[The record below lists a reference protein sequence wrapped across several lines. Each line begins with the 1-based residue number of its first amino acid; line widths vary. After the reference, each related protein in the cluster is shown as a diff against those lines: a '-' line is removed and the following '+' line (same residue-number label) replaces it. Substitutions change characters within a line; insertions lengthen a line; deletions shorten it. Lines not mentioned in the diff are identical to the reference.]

1 MFLRPAHSRA
11 PNESDRT
18 LTPSSKNTLSS
29 SIQREPV
36 FTITLGDRS
45 AFHMLSLIIDLQD
58 LYYILN
64 DSCTKTSFFFNA
76 LVNFEILGYL
86 PFYNMLFQIYIFLKI
101 FFFLMHWDRNL
112 HFSSNYQGYY
122 ILKLKIYI
130 FLLLE
135 INFNWKL
142 KPENLFYFS

>member
-1 MFLRPAHSRA
+1 MFLRPAYSRA

-64 DSCTKTSFFFNA
+64 DSCTKTYFFNA

-101 FFFLMHWDRNL
+101 FFFSCTETEIFTLLVIIRV
-112 HFSSNYQGYY
+112 
-122 ILKLKIYI
+122 IIY
-130 FLLLE
+130 
-135 INFNWKL
+135 
-142 KPENLFYFS
+142 